1 MDKPSRMT
9 LTGATGSDFW
19 NDSCSV
25 RELTE
30 AVAHGAVGA
39 TSNPVIVSSVV
50 RQEPEI
56 WLPVL
61 DQLVRDFPRDT
72 EDEIAWRLIETI
84 GMRAA
89 KVLEPVFREHKGRKG
104 RLSLQVNP
112 KLYRDPER
120 MLEHARRLASVA
132 PNVAIKAPCIA
143 EGLAA
148 IEEMTA
154 LGICV
159 NVTVSF
165 TVPQVIAAAETIERG
180 LKRAEKN
187 GIDTSTFTPY
197 VTLMVGRL
205 DDHLKRVMAKERL
218 SIDPGYL
225 EWAGVA
231 AFKKCYALF
240 RERGYRSTL
249 LSAAYRNHMHWS
261 AFLGG
266 NVVMSMPYE
275 WWTRFNASSIEVR
288 PAMQDPVDPAILRGL
303 TDTFVEFRR
312 AYDEQGI
319 APADFI
325 HFGATVHTLNQFLG
339 GYGELLAYVRERM
352 LR

>member
-1 MDKPSRMT
+1 VK
-9 LTGATGSDFW
+9 
-19 NDSCSV
+19 
-25 RELTE
+25 
-30 AVAHGAVGA
+30 
-39 TSNPVIVSSVV
+39 
-50 RQEPEI
+50 QEPEI

-61 DQLVRDFPRDT
+61 DQLIRDIPRDT
-72 EDEIAWRLIETI
+72 EDELAWRLIETM
-84 GMRAA
+84 GVRAA
-89 KVLEPVFREHKGRKG
+89 KVLEPVFQQHHGRKG

-112 KLYRDPER
+112 KFYRDPER
-120 MLEHARRLASVA
+120 MLDHARRLSSIA
-132 PNVAIKAPCIA
+132 PNVAIKAPCTA

-148 IEEMTA
+148 MEEMTA

-180 LKRAEKN
+180 LRRAEKK
-187 GIDTSTFTPY
+187 GIDTTAFTPY

-205 DDHLKRVMAKERL
+205 DDHLKRVMAKQRL

-231 AFKKCYALF
+231 AFKKCYTLF
-240 RERGYRSTL
+240 QERGYRSTL

-266 NVVMSMPYE
+266 KVVLSMPYE

-288 PAMQDPVDPAILRGL
+288 PAMQEPVDPAILRGL
-303 TDTFVEFRR
+303 TDTFEEFRR
-312 AYDEQGI
+312 AYDENGI

-325 HFGATVHTLNQFLG
+325 QYGATVHTLNQFLG
-339 GYGELLAYVRERM
+339 GYSELLACIRERM
-352 LR
+352 VR